1 MTDLLT
7 SVADGVAVL
16 TLNRPEKLNAY
27 SREMGRLLSEA
38 YLRYDEDDDV
48 RAIVVTGAGRAF
60 CAGADVSGDPF
71 AARPEDEAF
80 TSSPVT
86 LAFELRTPVIA
97 AVNGHAIGV
106 GLTLA
111 LHADIRV
118 VADNAKYGVV
128 QVRRGVVPDCAAH
141 WTLPKL
147 VGMSAALDLLLTG
160 RTFDGAEAVALGVA
174 KCSVTPEAVLGRAM
188 EIARDIAD
196 NVVPMSAALTKR
208 LLWDSADRGYTA
220 EEVAWLETQAH
231 HRVMGTPDAKESMAA
246 FKERRTPRWSG
257 SVSADWI
264 NLPTPLN
271 RKDHN

>member
-1 MTDLLT
+1 MADLLE

-38 YLRYDEDDDV
+38 YLRLDEDDDV
-48 RAIVVTGAGRAF
+48 RAIVLTGAGRAF

-71 AARPEDEAF
+71 AARPDDEAF
-80 TSSPVT
+80 TSSPVKP
-86 LAFELRTPVIA
+86 AFELRTPVIA

-106 GLTLA
+106 GMTIA

-141 WTLPKL
+141 WTLPKI
-147 VGMSAALDLLLTG
+147 VGMSTALDLLMTG
-160 RTFDGAEAVALGVA
+160 RTFDGAEAAAMGIA
-174 KCSVTPEAVLGRAM
+174 KASVPAEQVLARAM
-188 EIARDIAD
+188 EIAQDIAD

-208 LLWDSADRGYTA
+208 LLWDSADRGYTSQQ
-220 EEVAWLETQAH
+220 VAWLETQAH
-231 HRVMGTPDAKESMAA
+231 HRVMGTPDAKEAMDA
-246 FKERRTPRWSG
+246 FRERRAPHWTD
-257 SVSADWI
+257 SVSAHWTD
-264 NLPTPLN
+264 LP
-271 RKDHN
+271 KDFT